1 MYFCSKFNWMSIMND
16 KVIFSKV
23 GFESILLPI
32 NRFHEERNRL
42 EDEIICSKHKQVVSL
57 QTK

>member
-1 MYFCSKFNWMSIMND
+1 MCIFALSKNHIYVRVKYLYFDSLIIK
-16 KVIFSKV
+16 
-23 GFESILLPI
+23 

-42 EDEIICSKHKQVVSL
+42 EDGNICSKHKQVVSL

>member
-1 MYFCSKFNWMSIMND
+1 MSIMND
-16 KVIFSKV
+16 KAIFSKV

-42 EDEIICSKHKQVVSL
+42 EDGNICSKHKQVVSL
-57 QTK
+57 QRI